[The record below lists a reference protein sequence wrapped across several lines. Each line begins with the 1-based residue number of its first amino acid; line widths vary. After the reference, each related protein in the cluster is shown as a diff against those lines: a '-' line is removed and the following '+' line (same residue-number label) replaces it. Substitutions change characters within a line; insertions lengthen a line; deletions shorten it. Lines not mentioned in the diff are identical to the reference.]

1 MRTFRIPVYWQ
12 MAGHIEIE
20 AHSIEEALKE
30 FDRDIDEYDLPSE
43 SIYITDSFTRESDE
57 FCIESSI

>member
-1 MRTFRIPVYWQ
+1 